1 MLNLILFPPCHECCY
16 LISLRYISFSLSN
29 LSHSL
34 YNPWWEGTENV
45 RILWQVPYFD
55 WMCVCVDTYDP
66 TRTFVIKIIII
77 IILEL
82 RSTERAEPTFS
93 QRLLLYSKNECI
105 RRQWR
110 TCKKEKM
117 WYGRND
123 EQKIVLRT
131 SFRTTLLRK
140 LRCTNEKQSR
150 KILIKR
156 NGVRRNNTYEN
167 DNPSTKV
174 ITGKTAKALN
184 ELVRT
189 TSILWHKIW
198 HHGQP
203 EPNRQNKLLLKSIS
217 LY

>member
-1 MLNLILFPPCHECCY
+1 MNLTI
-16 LISLRYISFSLSN
+16 II
-29 LSHSL
+29 
-34 YNPWWEGTENV
+34 
-45 RILWQVPYFD
+45 
-55 WMCVCVDTYDP
+55 
-66 TRTFVIKIIII
+66 IIII

-93 QRLLLYSKNECI
+93 QGLLLYSKNEWI

-110 TCKKEKM
+110 TWKKEKM

-131 SFRTTLLRK
+131 SFRTTLQRM

-198 HHGQP
+198 QHGQP
-203 EPNRQNKLLLKSIS
+203 EPNRQNKSIS